1 MVFAKSL
8 KKSSHDS
15 TNINRASIMYQIE
28 WLQGVT
34 LYQAIL
40 GKDMYRQIVM
50 NTSDLIWGGVVCTM
64 SSVHKCHLAKW
75 E

>member
-1 MVFAKSL
+1 MQAAYLIKDIDHISILAEIVF
-8 KKSSHDS
+8 
-15 TNINRASIMYQIE
+15 QITYMNQIK

-50 NTSDLIWGGVVCTM
+50 NTSDLI
-64 SSVHKCHLAKW
+64 
-75 E
+75 